1 MRNATKIK
9 VFRFSPKPRYFVA
22 ARADWGNQATTIM
35 TPAMSRCATNFKSEN
50 PASCLMNRR
59 IEAIAPERA
68 ISPTKNKIGL
78 IEELLIAPMIPKFS
92 IPA

>member
-1 MRNATKIK
+1 
-9 VFRFSPKPRYFVA
+9 
-22 ARADWGNQATTIM
+22 
-35 TPAMSRCATNFKSEN
+35 
-50 PASCLMNRR
+50 LMNRR